1 MCTRVAAIL
10 RSLPFDSHRCTHTL
24 LYISRVRIAGIER
37 EGERY
42 NPPYRSAGTTSQWKL
57 NRKHRGNC
65 PLISEPPPPPGPR
78 LYHKALLTTLP
89 HATWL
94 LWDFWGKGDV
104 DSLLS
109 ISFNPWTIFP
119 LDYVP
124 CWNSVDSSIP
134 FPFFWKM
141 MAIWIVSQLWN
152 NGSLLSFYLARRTLR
167 QKKNY
172 FLRRRNN
179 FHFIKLKSYKGRI
192 EFFSIFLLI
201 FDPRH
206 YKILR
211 ARNRNLIERSNKV
224 GQKIFVEFFKIIPIF
239 HERSPSLFFFVESS
253 RVESFIRLR
262 SDAVR
267 RSKLADPLRTIT

>member
-94 LWDFWGKGDV
+94 LWDFWGWGDV

-119 LDYVP
+119 LDCVP

-134 FPFFWKM
+134 FPFFLEDDGNMNCFPTMKQRISSPLFLPRE
-141 MAIWIVSQLWN
+141 ANVASKD
-152 NGSLLSFYLARRTLR
+152 Y
-167 QKKNY
+167 Y
-172 FLRRRNN
+172 FLRGRNN

-201 FDPRH
+201 FDPGT
-206 YKILR
+206 L
-211 ARNRNLIERSNKV
+211 
-224 GQKIFVEFFKIIPIF
+224 
-239 HERSPSLFFFVESS
+239 
-253 RVESFIRLR
+253 
-262 SDAVR
+262 
-267 RSKLADPLRTIT
+267 

>member
-1 MCTRVAAIL
+1 MSTVSYRFPSILGRSFPWIACPAEIPSIL
-10 RSLPFDSHRCTHTL
+10 RFLFL
-24 LYISRVRIAGIER
+24 
-37 EGERY
+37 
-42 NPPYRSAGTTSQWKL
+42 
-57 NRKHRGNC
+57 
-65 PLISEPPPPPGPR
+65 
-78 LYHKALLTTLP
+78 
-89 HATWL
+89 
-94 LWDFWGKGDV
+94 
-104 DSLLS
+104 
-109 ISFNPWTIFP
+109 
-119 LDYVP
+119 
-124 CWNSVDSSIP
+124 
-134 FPFFWKM
+134 FFWKM

-152 NGSLLSFYLARRTLR
+152 NGSPLLSFYLARRTLR